1 MCENTSPKAE
11 SSSPGHTHPLP
22 THGAQGEL
30 GLRCVPC
37 SSGHLSWQTQGWF
50 WMVKCADKAGGLE
63 AASHF

>member
-1 MCENTSPKAE
+1 MCENRSRRRSQAALVTAP
-11 SSSPGHTHPLP
+11 P

-50 WMVKCADKAGGLE
+50 WMVKSADKAGGLE